1 MNDSAEINALIQRFL
16 ERDKYALARII
27 TLVENDPD
35 AARAII
41 SRIYTPSHK
50 SYIIGLTGSPGAGK
64 SSLINSLTTYITSQ
78 GHTVGII
85 SVDPSSP
92 YTGGA
97 FLGDRVRMRENIL
110 NPKVYIRSIASR
122 GSTGGLAIAIYDIA
136 SVFDAFGFEFIII
149 ETVGAGQSEVDI
161 FQLAYTIIL
170 VTEPGLGDSVQVQKA
185 GILEI
190 ADILVINKSDLGGD
204 FLKVNLNMML
214 ESYKP
219 KSGWHP
225 PIVRT
230 IATEGVGAAELFQT
244 ILAHK
249 NHLELAGLLE
259 EKRRHAIRT
268 QVQTLIESIL
278 LKAVAQKFALPKNID
293 EIMEEVYSGSKD
305 VYTAILGFLQPILD
319 RLDHL

>member
-1 MNDSAEINALIQRFL
+1 MNDSAELNTLIQRFL
-16 ERDKYALARII
+16 GRDKYALARII
-27 TLVENDPD
+27 TLVENDP
-35 AARAII
+35 ATAREII
-41 SRIYTPSHK
+41 SRIHTQSHK

-64 SSLINSLTTYITSQ
+64 SSLINSLTTYMTSQ
-78 GHTVGII
+78 GHSVGII

-110 NPKVYIRSIASR
+110 NPKVYIRSVASR

-136 SVFDAFGFEFIII
+136 SVFDAFGFDFIII

-170 VTEPGLGDSVQVQKA
+170 LMEPGMGDSVQVQKA

-219 KSGWHP
+219 KAGWNT

-230 IATEGVGAAELFQT
+230 IATEGVGVAELFQT

-249 NHLELAGLLE
+249 NHLEAAGLLE
-259 EKRRHAIRT
+259 EKRRHAIRIH
-268 QVQTLIESIL
+268 VQNLIESL
-278 LKAVAQKFALPKNID
+278 LIKTLAQKFALPKNMD
-293 EIMEEVYSGSKD
+293 EIMEAVLSGSKD
-305 VYTAILGFLQPILD
+305 IYTAIFEFLQPILE

>member
-64 SSLINSLTTYITSQ
+64 SSLINSLATYITSQ
-78 GHTVGII
+78 GHTIGII

-136 SVFDAFGFEFIII
+136 SVFDAFGFDFIII

-249 NHLELAGLLE
+249 NHLELAGLLV

>member
-1 MNDSAEINALIQRFL
+1 MNDSAEINALIQHFL

-41 SRIYTPSHK
+41 SRIYTHSHK

-64 SSLINSLTTYITSQ
+64 SSLINSLTTFITSQ
-78 GHTVGII
+78 GYTVGII

-110 NPKVYIRSIASR
+110 NSKVYIRSVASR
-122 GSTGGLAIAIYDIA
+122 GSTGGLAIAIYDIT
-136 SVFDAFGFEFIII
+136 SVFDAFGFDFIII

-249 NHLELAGLLE
+249 NHLEVNGLLE

-268 QVQTLIESIL
+268 QVQNLIESIL
-278 LKAVAQKFALPKNID
+278 LKTMAQKFALPENMDK
-293 EIMEEVYSGSKD
+293 IMEEVCSGSKD

>member
-1 MNDSAEINALIQRFL
+1 
-16 ERDKYALARII
+16 
-27 TLVENDPD
+27 
-35 AARAII
+35 
-41 SRIYTPSHK
+41 
-50 SYIIGLTGSPGAGK
+50 PGAGK
-64 SSLINSLTTYITSQ
+64 SSLINSLTTYMTSQ
-78 GHTVGII
+78 GHSIGII

-110 NPKVYIRSIASR
+110 NPKVYIRSVASR

-136 SVFDAFGFEFIII
+136 SVFDAFGFDFIII
-149 ETVGAGQSEVDI
+149 ETVGAGQSVVDI
-161 FQLAYTIIL
+161 FPLAYTIIL
-170 VTEPGLGDSVQVQKA
+170 VMEPGMGDSVQVQKA

-219 KSGWHP
+219 KAGWNT

-249 NHLELAGLLE
+249 NHLEAAGLLE
-259 EKRRHAIRT
+259 EKRRHAIRIH
-268 QVQTLIESIL
+268 VQNLIESL
-278 LKAVAQKFALPKNID
+278 LIKTLAQKFALPKKMD
-293 EIMEEVYSGSKD
+293 EIMEAVSSSSKD
-305 VYTAILGFLQPILD
+305 IYTAIFEFLQPIFE

>member
-35 AARAII
+35 AARKIM
-41 SRIYTPSHK
+41 SRIYTSSHK

-78 GHTVGII
+78 GQTVGII

-97 FLGDRVRMRENIL
+97 FLGDRVRMRQNKL
-110 NPKVYIRSIASR
+110 NPKAYIRTVASR

-136 SVFDAFGFEFIII
+136 SVFDAFGFDFIII

-244 ILAHK
+244 ILTHK
-249 NHLELAGLLE
+249 NHLEVAGILE

-268 QVQTLIESIL
+268 QVQNLIERIL
-278 LKAVAQKFALPKNID
+278 LKTMAQKFALSKNMA
-293 EIMEEVYSGSKD
+293 EIIEEVYSGSKD
-305 VYTAILGFLQPILD
+305 VYTAILRFLQPILD